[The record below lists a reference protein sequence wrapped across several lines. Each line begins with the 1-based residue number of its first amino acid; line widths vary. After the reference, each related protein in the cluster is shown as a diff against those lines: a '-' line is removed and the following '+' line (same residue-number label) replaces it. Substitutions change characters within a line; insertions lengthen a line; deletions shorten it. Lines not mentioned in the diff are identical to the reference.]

1 MFDLPFPFEDGCEDD
16 SHLELAE
23 RLSRRAWKVCNLVLH
38 SDLPW
43 IDIEL
48 EINRMRQ
55 IVEDER
61 PEKLALF
68 EQVYTARFHRLR
80 EQWRDESEQAV
91 SW

>member
-1 MFDLPFPFEDGCEDD
+1 MLDLPFPCDEDFQDD

-23 RLSRRAWKVCNLVLH
+23 RLSRRAWKVANLVLH

-48 EINRMRQ
+48 EINEMRR

-61 PEKLALF
+61 PEKLTLF
-68 EQVYTARFHRLR
+68 EQVYAARFHRLR
-80 EQWRDESEQAV
+80 EQWRDEKTESC
-91 SW
+91 W